1 MMGETPKREGDGRT
15 QVVVGPEDGKIVMGF
30 PKPISWLAMEPDNAV
45 QIAKSMIDSAVKL
58 GANVQIVLPRRKLS
72 EAKRTMLRYR
82 VSLRMRSMLEKKR
95 VPDYIAEEILVT
107 VLQEVL

>member
-1 MMGETPKREGDGRT
+1 MSETTKREGNGQT
-15 QVVVGPEDGKIVMGF
+15 QVVIGPEAGKIVMGF

-58 GANVQIVLPRRKLS
+58 GANVQIVLPRRKIT
-72 EAKRTMLRYR
+72 EAQRTMLRNR
-82 VSLRMRSMLEKKR
+82 LSLRMRSMIEKKR
-95 VPDYIAEEILVT
+95 DFDYIAEELLAT